1 MSDAQTPAEARAE
14 KQQAA
19 HDNQVKA
26 EKEFAAKLPDQ
37 SDAAQGQIAAP
48 VNAKEGTSY
57 PKEGREEPAVGT
69 VEYYTAG
76 TAGDNADPDK
86 VFESRDPNNSP
97 VAALPSEDDQKEAA
111 KAADDSRVKVNKQGE
126 NPEAKAANKKEVG
139 KAGVAPAK
147 GSQRQEKPA
156 SPDKGDLPAQSGSNR
171 QAGSNSDAGQIK
183 D

>member
-26 EKEFAAKLPDQ
+26 EKDFAAKLPKG
-37 SDAAQGQIAAP
+37 SDAAQGEIAAP
-48 VNAKEGTSY
+48 VKSKEGTSY
-57 PKEGREEPAVGT
+57 PKDGRDEPAVGT

-86 VFESRDPNNSP
+86 VFESRDPANSP

-111 KAADDSRVKVNKQGE
+111 KAADETRVKVDKSNPYGQADKKFEGNSDEATAKKQNAGAAKTPAQDSG
-126 NPEAKAANKKEVG
+126 NDGAKADNAARNADNATGG
-139 KAGVAPAK
+139 KD
-147 GSQRQEKPA
+147 SA
-156 SPDKGDLPAQSGSNR
+156 SK
-171 QAGSNSDAGQIK
+171 
-183 D
+183 